1 MVRHRF
7 KTGDLVRILASAS
20 ANQGE
25 AFLDALGHNQ
35 PTGVFEV
42 TACLPEIDGEPQYR
56 ILGGN
61 DHNQRVVR
69 ESQLISAV
77 RPQPRHTCSLPSA
90 QAIGSFV
97 HDW

>member
-25 AFLDALGHNQ
+25 AFLDAIGHNQ

-56 ILGGN
+56 ILGGD
-61 DHNQRVVR
+61 DHSQRVVR
-69 ESQLISAV
+69 ESQLAAAAST
-77 RPQPRHTCSLPSA
+77 PQPRR
-90 QAIGSFV
+90 
-97 HDW
+97 